1 MPRSGALAGWLASVD
16 ALYSVDLVGEWRPA
30 SARPARAPYVAA
42 ARELAVLGGLCPP
55 AAGR

>member
-1 MPRSGALAGWLASVD
+1 MSGRKAQLP
-16 ALYSVDLVGEWRPA
+16 VGEWR
-30 SARPARAPYVAA
+30 RVARAPYVAA